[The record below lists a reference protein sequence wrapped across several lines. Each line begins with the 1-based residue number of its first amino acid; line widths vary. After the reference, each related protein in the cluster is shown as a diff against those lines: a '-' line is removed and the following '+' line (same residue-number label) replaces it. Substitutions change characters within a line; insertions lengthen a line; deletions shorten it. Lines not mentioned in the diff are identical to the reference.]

1 MLHCFFRI
9 PLRKKGRLKTQ
20 EAVRGFLPWTASCVL
35 SKGFPAATC
44 SPTDS
49 LRSTIGAGGLDCRVR
64 HGTGYD
70 TSALTTEN
78 PIYAPDGFFSFI
90 SERISEKERK
100 RPRRISTGQLN
111 PSQGLHLRPI
121 YPVVSR
127 TPYFLYETGYLILKS
142 ASRLDAFSGYPV
154 RT

>member
-1 MLHCFFRI
+1 MRANATKPSGDFSLD
-9 PLRKKGRLKTQ
+9 
-20 EAVRGFLPWTASCVL
+20 GFVVL

-70 TSALTTEN
+70 TSAMTTEN
-78 PIYAPDGFFSFI
+78 PIHIPDGFQQLHS

-121 YPVVSR
+121 YPVVSG

>member
-1 MLHCFFRI
+1 MHNETKTGERI
-9 PLRKKGRLKTQ
+9 NSSRRQSYSKTQ
-20 EAVRGFLPWTASCVL
+20 RSRPGDFALDGFVVFQ
-35 SKGFPAATC
+35 KGFPAATC

-70 TSALTTEN
+70 TSAMTTEN
-78 PIYAPDGFFSFI
+78 PIHLPDGFQQLHS

-121 YPVVSR
+121 HPVVSG
-127 TPYFLYETGYLILKS
+127 TPYFLTKRGIS
-142 ASRLDAFSGYPV
+142 S
-154 RT
+154 